1 MSSRNVD
8 GPNAGYASLLLDEY
22 LENPEAVPA
31 EWRAPF
37 ETGGRREPLA
47 SPPGLRRLLDTAGD
61 RAPVAVIPTPTNGDG
76 AAALAEPPPSPAA
89 PVTDEALLG
98 SVAAAMA
105 LVKAHRTHGHLAA
118 RLDPLGSE
126 PPGER
131 ALDETM
137 LIPPLTPELQAR
149 IPASLLRL
157 HVPGETLLDAL
168 PALREVYCG
177 TIAYEL

>member
-8 GPNAGYASLLLDEY
+8 GPNAG
-22 LENPEAVPA
+22 
-31 EWRAPF
+31 
-37 ETGGRREPLA
+37 
-47 SPPGLRRLLDTAGD
+47 
-61 RAPVAVIPTPTNGDG
+61 G

-126 PPGER
+126 PPGE
-131 ALDETM
+131 
-137 LIPPLTPELQAR
+137 
-149 IPASLLRL
+149 
-157 HVPGETLLDAL
+157 TLLDAL

-177 TIAYEL
+177 TIAYELELITDHGERVWLREAIESGRYRQPLA